1 MIGSVNL
8 ALCELYMFQYLVN
21 FNIAKIIKKN
31 TMFWKVYIKK
41 GQKFSWY
48 ALEYGL
54 KYLGWIFIE
63 NYT

>member
-41 GQKFSWY
+41 GS
-48 ALEYGL
+48 E
-54 KYLGWIFIE
+54 IFLVCSRIWSQIPWLSFHRKL
-63 NYT
+63 